1 MKANIINKSETIKK
15 FIEIIDNMYRL
26 GWDEKNGGNI
36 SVLMDEE
43 EVKRV
48 FGKAK
53 TKRTIPLP
61 LIANE
66 NIRGLVFV
74 ITGTTKY
81 FRNVKNDPK
90 TNIGVM
96 RISQDGTKA
105 EVIWGFENNGTFTSE
120 IYAHLLCHSTRLKID
135 PNHHVVMHTHPLYIL
150 ALTHVHELDEKSL
163 TVDLWR
169 TMTESVIVYPDGVG
183 LIPWQVCGT
192 QKIGEETAEKMKK
205 TRCVIWPLHGIYG
218 CENNLDDA
226 FGLIETIEKSAQIF
240 LLTHN
245 HLEII
250 NDITD
255 QGIKDVAKRFNVTP
269 VKGYLK

>member
-1 MKANIINKSETIKK
+1 MKRGVINKSETIKK

-36 SVLMDEE
+36 SVLMDAE

-53 TKRTIPLP
+53 TKRIIPLP
-61 LIANE
+61 LIAND

-81 FRNVKNDPK
+81 FRNVKNDPE

-120 IYAHLLCHSTRLKID
+120 IYTHLLCHSTRLTID
-135 PNHHVVMHTHPLYIL
+135 SNHHVVMHTHPLYIL
-150 ALTHVHELDEKSL
+150 ALTHVHELNEKTL

-183 LIPWQVCGT
+183 IIPWQVCGT
-192 QKIGEETAEKMKK
+192 QKIGEETAEKMKT

-226 FGLIETIEKSAQIF
+226 FGLIETIEKSAQIY

-245 HLEII
+245 HLNIV